1 MGYSNSVYKAASD
14 TLHER
19 RLNAEKAAERRK
31 EEVYKRFPR
40 VKELEK
46 QISMGGIISEYKRLT
61 TKSGQIMAFIT
72 LEDVYGSIEAV
83 AFPKVYEKAKQI
95 VNNEEIVK
103 ITGKLQIKDGK
114 PVILADGITKLEIK
128 EQESVSA
135 PPAEQEYLGLLIP
148 DDKTDKLNDILDI
161 AESYPG
167 DIPVIVAMNGKK
179 YDAHMSVRRCEG
191 LISEL
196 TENVGKDSVI
206 FFKKKH

>member
-1 MGYSNSVYKAASD
+1 M
-14 TLHER
+14 
-19 RLNAEKAAERRK
+19 
-31 EEVYKRFPR
+31 
-40 VKELEK
+40 
-46 QISMGGIISEYKRLT
+46 
-61 TKSGQIMAFIT
+61 
-72 LEDVYGSIEAV
+72 
-83 AFPKVYEKAKQI
+83 
-95 VNNEEIVK
+95 
-103 ITGKLQIKDGK
+103 QIKDGK

>member
-1 MGYSNSVYKAASD
+1 MDYYEEDEDGNREY
-14 TLHER
+14 TEI
-19 RLNAEKAAERRK
+19 K
-31 EEVYKRFPR
+31 EGE
-40 VKELEK
+40 